1 MARRGKQPASAASR
15 SSGRRPGKKSSVTGS
30 KSKEDVIPEVF
41 RDMLVESGPATRYDG
56 PSEGRPLK
64 RRKVGLD
71 GSTLALRKAM
81 PALEDTPE
89 DFHRG
94 DSPDSLFSADEEIV
108 EQIFEE
114 DDPTEESEED
124 WEEVDLDAEPTVLES
139 AETTKQN
146 DDKAVLTI
154 IPNAGTSV
162 TRTPRR
168 PSRRPLTTAEKQQR
182 LSIHKI
188 NLLCLLSHV
197 SYRNHLCNDTQTQ
210 SILKRMVPPKVIKQL
225 HVEPRYSQLQRTKAF
240 TESLRQIAELWFQR
254 FKITAV
260 GLRKAR
266 WAASLDAVRGY
277 KLPETTEG
285 PIDRIEFR
293 HAARSLEGSADL
305 GAQLLCCLLRSV
317 GVETRL
323 VCSLQPLPLG
333 SSAEPVPSTATPAKQ
348 PREDQKRTIYVQDS
362 SDEEQAPET
371 RSAQVVA
378 ASRSS
383 NISTNN
389 PQRVTRISQPPPV
402 RNLAPPASRARPKI
416 PRPAHPVY
424 WTEAFNPAHQT
435 WISVDA
441 LATQTVGKPSHI
453 EPPLR
458 DPNNTLTYAVA
469 FNNDNTAKDVTAR
482 YTRTFNAKVRRARV
496 DPHPGSSTWWAR
508 ALTAFRRTHRADAD
522 ADALEDADLARRLA
536 AEGMPAAARD
546 FRGHPVYAL
555 ERHLRANEVLH
566 PRREVGKVNVGT
578 PRRPRVEPVF
588 RRADVRLCCSAD
600 AWFRQ
605 GREIKAGESPLR
617 LASVSRRA
625 KRERSPDPFGD
636 GEQDAAEEL
645 GRGLYALFQT
655 EVYVPPPVVRGKV
668 PKNAYGNLDVYVPSM
683 VPAGGVHVK
692 HPDAKAAAKIL
703 GLDFADAVV
712 GFKFQGRRGTAVT
725 QGVVV
730 AREYRDAMAAVIQGL
745 QTERQDKAE
754 AQRSLEMLRLWKRFL
769 IGLRVTERV
778 KQYQT
783 EFGYDGLDDERD
795 EDDDIRREIDE
806 EMDLADEY
814 QKAGGFVP
822 DHSHP
827 AAKPTVRHYTSA
839 AGKESQSL
847 RDDSMFDF
855 GNIRIPE
862 TGEVPEANELNEAD
876 TFVFS
881 EAPVQP
887 DDHDDVMADG
897 GGFTMEEPPTLE
909 APSFDDNDEGGGFLL
924 DDVETTPVATSS
936 NKLSPIVPIEVE
948 KVGRSHG
955 GEGITVLQESLK
967 QKREEGIGG
976 NSVSLG
982 SQLDGAVSEPWVG
995 EAGPR
1000 TLDDGNQQDISLN
1013 AEDQEDFGVNVEDLV
1028 TDSAQDKLDE
1038 MLEEAKEELSEGHRP
1053 NGESDEDSD
1062 YGSLPSHDPEDD
1074 DAEPDWLP

>member
-1 MARRGKQPASAASR
+1 MARRGKQAASAASR
-15 SSGRRPGKKSSVTGS
+15 SSGRRPARKSSRTDS
-30 KSKEDVIPEVF
+30 KSKDDAIPEVF

-56 PSEGRPLK
+56 SREDRPLK

-71 GSTLALRKAM
+71 GSPLALRKAM

-89 DFHRG
+89 DFGRG
-94 DSPDSLFSADEEIV
+94 NSPDSLFSADEETI

-114 DDPTEESEED
+114 DEPSEESEED
-124 WEEVDLDAEPTVLES
+124 WEEVDLDVDPTVQEP

-146 DDKAVLTI
+146 DSKAVLTI
-154 IPNAGTSV
+154 VPSAGTSV

-168 PSRRPLTTAEKQQR
+168 SSRRPLTTAEKQQR
-182 LSIHKI
+182 LDIHKI
-188 NLLCLLSHV
+188 NLLCLLSHL
-197 SYRNHLCNDTQTQ
+197 SYRNHLCNDSQAQ
-210 SILKRMVPPKVIKQL
+210 SILKRMVPSKVIKQL

-240 TESLRQIAELWFQR
+240 TESLRQIVELWYQK

-266 WAASLDAVRGY
+266 WAASLDTLRDY

-285 PIDRIEFR
+285 PIDRVEFR
-293 HAARSLEGSADL
+293 HAAKSLEGSADL

-323 VCSLQPLPLG
+323 VCSLQPLPLS
-333 SSAEPVPSTATPAKQ
+333 SSAEPVPSAAMPAKQ
-348 PREDQKRTIYVQDS
+348 PQEDQKRTIYVQDS
-362 SDEEQAPET
+362 SDEEPASVT

-383 NISTNN
+383 NISTNDR
-389 PQRVTRISQPPPV
+389 QRVTRISQPQPV
-402 RNLAPPASRARPKI
+402 RNLAPPVARARPKI
-416 PRPAHPVY
+416 PRPSHPIY

-441 LATQTVGKPSHI
+441 LATQTVGKPAHI
-453 EPPLR
+453 EPPLS
-458 DPNNTLTYAVA
+458 DPTNTLTYVVA
-469 FNNDNTAKDVTAR
+469 FNDDNTAKDVTAR

-496 DPHPGSSTWWAR
+496 DAHPGGPTWWTR
-508 ALTAFRRTHRADAD
+508 ALTPFQRAARTDAD
-522 ADALEDADLARRLA
+522 TLEAAALARRLA
-536 AEGMPAAARD
+536 TEGMPAAVRD
-546 FRGHPVYAL
+546 FKGHPVFAL
-555 ERHLRANEVLH
+555 ERHLRAAEALH
-566 PRREVGKVNVGT
+566 PRRPVGNVNVGT

-588 RRADVRLCCSAD
+588 RRADVRLCRSAD
-600 AWFRQ
+600 AWFRR
-605 GREIKAGESPLR
+605 GREIRAGEAPLR
-617 LASVSRRA
+617 LARVRSRGG
-625 KRERSPDPFGD
+625 RERSPDVFGSEERD
-636 GEQDAAEEL
+636 GLEEA

-712 GFKFQGRRGTAVT
+712 GFKFQGRKGTAVT

-730 AREYRDAMAAVIQGL
+730 AQEYRDAMAAVIQGL
-745 QTERQDKAE
+745 QTKRQDEAE

-769 IGLRVTERV
+769 IGLRVTEKV

-795 EDDDIRREIDE
+795 EDDDIRKEIDE

-814 QKAGGFVP
+814 QESGGFAP
-822 DHSHP
+822 DHGQP
-827 AAKPTVRHYTSA
+827 AAKPTARHYTSA
-839 AGKESQSL
+839 AGINSEHL
-847 RDDSMFDF
+847 HDDNMFDF

-862 TGEVPEANELNEAD
+862 PSQVPETNEFNDAD
-876 TFVFS
+876 TFIFS
-881 EAPVQP
+881 EAPLQP
-887 DDHDDVMADG
+887 DEHSDVMADG
-897 GGFTMEEPPTLE
+897 GGFTVEESHTLD
-909 APSFDDNDEGGGFLL
+909 APSFGDSDEGGGFLL
-924 DDVETTPVATSS
+924 DDIETAPVATNS
-936 NKLSPIVPIEVE
+936 NQPSLTVPKEVE
-948 KVGRSHG
+948 QAGPSQG
-955 GEGITVLQESLK
+955 GEGTMVLQPQSK
-967 QKREEGIGG
+967 QKPREEVIGG
-976 NSVSLG
+976 NSLSLG
-982 SQLDGAVSEPWVG
+982 GQLDGSMSDTWTG
-995 EAGPR
+995 EAKSG
-1000 TLDDGNQQDISLN
+1000 TSDDGNKQNISSN
-1013 AEDQEDFGVNVEDLV
+1013 DEDQEDFGVNVEDLV

-1038 MLEEAKEELSEGHRP
+1038 MLEEANEELYEGRR
-1053 NGESDEDSD
+1053 NIETDEDSD